1 MKTILKQLISYI
13 GIGYTY
19 IKQYLWVAIAV
30 LVVSLAVTTKVLY
43 DKVQKQDNEIGRLYS
58 NVRQYES
65 LAAGSMAE
73 NRVLE
78 LKLSDFSHSNDSLV
92 QMLDSTRK
100 VLKIKDKQLKMAMT
114 MSTVLKDTSEVVLP
128 DTINCD
134 FNETLKP
141 NALTTYKISRVGNKL
156 SHIAEIFNVQDLFV
170 ITNKEYRRQ
179 YKNFIVRLFHL
190 DFKRDEINRYK
201 IVNTNPS
208 ITVLDTRVINIAQ

>member
-30 LVVSLAVTTKVLY
+30 LVVSLAGTTKVLY
-43 DKVQKQDNEIGRLYS
+43 NKTKTQDAEIAMLTN
-58 NVRQYES
+58 NVKQYES
-65 LAAGSMAE
+65 LAGGLTKD

-78 LKLSDFSHSNDSLV
+78 LKLGDLSHSNDSLV

-100 VLKIKDKQLKMAMT
+100 VLKIKDKQLKMAMS
-114 MSTVLKDTSEVVLP
+114 MSTVIRDTAIVELP
-128 DTINCD
+128 DTVNCN

-141 NALTTYKISRVGNKL
+141 NALTTYRISRVGNKL
-156 SHIAEIFNVQDLFV
+156 EHIAEIFNVQDLFV

-179 YKNFIVRLFHL
+179 YKNFFIRLFHL
-190 DFKRDEINRYK
+190 DFKKDEINRYK

-208 ITVLDTRVINIAQ
+208 ITVLDTRIINIVQ

>member
-30 LVVSLAVTTKVLY
+30 LVVSLIITTKVLY
-43 DKVQKQDNEIGRLYS
+43 NKVQKQDNEIGRLYN
-58 NVRQYES
+58 NVKQYES
-65 LAAGSMAE
+65 LASSMYAE